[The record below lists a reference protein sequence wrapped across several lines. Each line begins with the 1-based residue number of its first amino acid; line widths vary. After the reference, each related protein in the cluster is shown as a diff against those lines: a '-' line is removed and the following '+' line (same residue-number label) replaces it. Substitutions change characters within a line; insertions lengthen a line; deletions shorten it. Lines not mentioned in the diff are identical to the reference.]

1 MNSAI
6 KKLAAVIGLAI
17 LSACAS
23 PAEFQNMTVTEG
35 VDTAQAETSSYHGN
49 ITVSRVNGGEET
61 NPMWTSEISSQAF
74 EKALIAS
81 LENTGLLSKLEGDA
95 PYELRVTLLE
105 VDQPIFGL
113 DLTVK
118 TLIRYEVIDKQ
129 SGKTIFDQNIP
140 ADHTA
145 TFGDSPF
152 AIQRLRLANEG
163 AAKNNIAA
171 FIDML
176 IDKEPELSG
185 EKVAST

>member
-1 MNSAI
+1 MCI
-6 KKLAAVIGLAI
+6 R
-17 LSACAS
+17 
-23 PAEFQNMTVTEG
+23 
-35 VDTAQAETSSYHGN
+35 D
-49 ITVSRVNGGEET
+49 
-61 NPMWTSEISSQAF
+61 
-74 EKALIAS
+74 
-81 LENTGLLSKLEGDA
+81 
-95 PYELRVTLLE
+95 
-105 VDQPIFGL
+105 
-113 DLTVK
+113 
-118 TLIRYEVIDKQ
+118 RYEVIDKQ